1 MPNVHLYV
9 YRAKTAC
16 GLPIAGGGS
25 ELSLDP
31 DRVDCSACLFALLPQ
46 GDPAAYC
53 DGGCPDCNE
62 QPPAYLHGY
71 ADGKSKAHFEVR
83 YRAADHDPRDCG
95 CEPCITVRVVLSRL
109 NLWPHGLAATGDTD
123 HPDYAGYK
131 VCRGCGE
138 PDDGHFPDCVV
149 RMYEKRREATPEDA
163 RRVAQWVA
171 ENAAVITPVAGCAEN
186 DDGEHVYGL
195 GANRVLQCVAC
206 GQYLGKTA

>member
-9 YRAKTAC
+9 YRSKTAC
-16 GLPIAGGGS
+16 GLPIAGGDS

-46 GDPAAYC
+46 GVPTSYC
-53 DGGCPDCNE
+53 DGDCPDCRE

-95 CEPCITVRVVLSRL
+95 CEPCITVRVVLSRF
-109 NLWPHGLAATGDTD
+109 NLSPHGLAATGDAD
-123 HPDYAGYK
+123 QPDNAGYK
-131 VCRGCGE
+131 VCRGCGG
-138 PDDGHFPDCVV
+138 PDDGHFPECVV
-149 RMYEKRREATPEDA
+149 RLYEKRREATPEDA
-163 RRVAQWVA
+163 RRIDQWVA
-171 ENAAVITPVAGCAEN
+171 ENAAVITPIAGCAEN

-195 GANRVLQCVAC
+195 GANRVLLCVAC
-206 GQYLGKTA
+206 GQYLGKAA